1 MKKTCYVVECF
12 YLGGETKIR
21 HAFGEEDLKSCLRFL
36 KLNKDILTVAV
47 YKEVEVV
54 VL

>member
-12 YLGGETKIR
+12 YLGGSTKIR
-21 HAFGEEDLKSCLRFL
+21 HAFGEADLKSCLTL
-36 KLNKDILTVAV
+36 IKLNKNILTFAV

>member
-1 MKKTCYVVECF
+1 MKKTCYIVECY
-12 YLGGETKIR
+12 YLNGETKIR
-21 HAFGEEDLKSCLRFL
+21 HALGEEDLKICLRYL